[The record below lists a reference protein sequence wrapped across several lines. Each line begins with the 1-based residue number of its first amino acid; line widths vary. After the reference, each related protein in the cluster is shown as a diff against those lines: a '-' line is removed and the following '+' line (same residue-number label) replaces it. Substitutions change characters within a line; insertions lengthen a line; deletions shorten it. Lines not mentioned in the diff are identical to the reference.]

1 MIKIILLIT
10 FLIVSCKSADKS
22 AKNLVTI
29 GTGSLTGVY
38 YPTGGAIAK
47 LVNENTK
54 EHKINVSVQS
64 TGGSVFNVNS
74 IMSEELDFGIVQSD
88 RQYQAYQGLAEWKD
102 NPKVNL
108 RAVFSIHYEAVTL
121 VTTEKSE
128 AGSIS
133 DLKNKRINIGNIGS
147 GQRQNALDALEAN
160 SLSINDIKTEEVKAS
175 DAPTLLQDGRIDAFF
190 YTVGHPN
197 GTVKSTFAAQKG
209 VQLIPMTMSAEF
221 YQKFPYYAPTTILAK
236 HYPEYLKEDIPTFGV
251 KATFCTRQNV
261 PEHVVYRITK
271 SVFENFEVFKTLNAA
286 YEHLTKEDLLTGMS
300 APIHPG
306 ALKYYKESGLD
317 KYLN

>member
-1 MIKIILLIT
+1 M
-10 FLIVSCKSADKS
+10 FSCGPTNKSKSADD
-22 AKNLVTI
+22 LVTI

-38 YPTGGAIAK
+38 YPTGVAIAK
-47 LVNENTK
+47 QVNQNTK

-64 TGGSVFNVNS
+64 TSGSVFNVNS
-74 IMSEELDFGIVQSD
+74 IFSKDLDFGIVQSD

-102 NPKVNL
+102 NPQRNL
-108 RAVFSIHYEAVTL
+108 RAIFSIHYEAVTL
-121 VTTEKSE
+121 VSTEKTGAS
-128 AGSIS
+128 AIS
-133 DLKNKRINIGNIGS
+133 DLRDKRINIGNIGS
-147 GQRQNALDALEAN
+147 GQRQNALDALEFN
-160 SLSINDIKTEEVKAS
+160 NISIDDIKAEGVKAS

-190 YTVGHPN
+190 FTVGHPN
-197 GTVKSTFAAQKG
+197 GTIKSTFAAQKG

-221 YQKFPYYAPTTILAK
+221 YQQFPYYAPTTILAK
-236 HYPEYLKEDIPTFGV
+236 HYPEYLKQDIPTFGV
-251 KATFCTRQNV
+251 KATFCTRQDV
-261 PEHVVYRITK
+261 PEHVVYHITK

-286 YEHLTKEDLLTGMS
+286 YEHLTIEDLLTGMS